1 MSRKK
6 KINLLQQNEKVE
18 YCLYINKI
26 NISKA
31 GTREKCKRDLQ
42 HEKISFRRKQ
52 KLQLGAAVCCEQTY
66 SAI

>member
-31 GTREKCKRDLQ
+31 GTREKRKQGLRSR
-42 HEKISFRRKQ
+42 KVSFHCKQ
-52 KLQLGAAVCCEQTY
+52 KLQLPDGGCWEQTLP
-66 SAI
+66 AI